1 MEREELTQVIQ
12 GAWSSPNAAR
22 QAGSR
27 DWKNSSGWKKVR
39 TVQAFTRRKA
49 TRKRK
54 MRSEDGGVERRKAE
68 EEDKEDK
75 EGKKEEDKEDG
86 LR

>member
-1 MEREELTQVIQ
+1 MLQWKGKLTQVIQ

-39 TVQAFTRRKA
+39 TVKALTRRKA
-49 TRKRK
+49 MRKRK
-54 MRSEDGGVERRKAE
+54 MRREDGGVDRKVE
-68 EEDKEDK
+68 EEE
-75 EGKKEEDKEDG
+75 EEEEKKEEDQEDG

>member
-1 MEREELTQVIQ
+1 
-12 GAWSSPNAAR
+12 
-22 QAGSR
+22 
-27 DWKNSSGWKKVR
+27 
-39 TVQAFTRRKA
+39 
-49 TRKRK
+49 